1 MARFVV
7 PVVVE
12 AADAEEAR
20 RFLGNM
26 LTEGVRWDQPL
37 SVPYIGEPCAI
48 EAARRYSTEEVHLLR
63 DGMRAIAVPQR
74 GA

>member
-12 AADAEEAR
+12 SSSAEEAE
-20 RFLGNM
+20 RFLRNM
-26 LTEGVRWDQPL
+26 LTEDVRWDQPL
-37 SVPYIGEPCAI
+37 PIHYIGEPCAI
-48 EAARRYSTEEVHLLR
+48 EAARRYTTEEVHLLR
-63 DGMRAIAVPQR
+63 DGMRAIAVPER